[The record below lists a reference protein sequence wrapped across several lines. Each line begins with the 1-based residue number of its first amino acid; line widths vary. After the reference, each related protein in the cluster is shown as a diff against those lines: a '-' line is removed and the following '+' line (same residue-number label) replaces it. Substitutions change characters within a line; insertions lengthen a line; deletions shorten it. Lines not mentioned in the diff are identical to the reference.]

1 MLSLTSSR
9 QARLRATFAA
19 MLLGFCAS
27 AMSSH
32 DRFLPL
38 KCRACW
44 GMAAWQAFESS
55 RVMLF
60 RFAVQPSIRTMA
72 VGTGRQGL
80 IIDYAM
86 PKSLSE

>member
-1 MLSLTSSR
+1 MKELLAQVA
-9 QARLRATFAA
+9 QA
-19 MLLGFCAS
+19 
-27 AMSSH
+27 
-32 DRFLPL
+32 
-38 KCRACW
+38 K
-44 GMAAWQAFESS
+44 AFESS

-86 PKSLSE
+86 PKCPSRQLSCVYEG